1 MIRVL
6 SYSYPVGV
14 IDEILTNHLRVFDND
29 QELRDDAIR
38 CIKNAIDVASD
49 YTNRVLCES
58 SVIMDF
64 EAEVGAIIQLP
75 TAPVSEVHHLYING
89 EEVGVG
95 VDELES
101 TNHSASIKLSATP
114 SGSTMAVRVEAECG
128 YGEDL
133 PGAIYQAVSI
143 IASSFFE
150 KGAEA
155 EMPSAAKSLLNSY
168 RIYPYEL

>member
-49 YTNRVLCES
+49 YTNRVLCGS

-75 TAPVSEVHHLYING
+75 TAPVNVVSHLYING
-89 EEVGVG
+89 EEVT

-128 YGEDL
+128 YREDL

-155 EMPSAAKSLLNSY
+155 EMPSAAKSLLNPY

>member
-6 SYSYPVGV
+6 SYSYPVGA
-14 IDEILTNHLRVFDND
+14 IDEILTKHLRVLGGDR
-29 QELRDDAIR
+29 ELHDDAIR

-49 YTNRVLCES
+49 YTNRVLCAS

-64 EAEVGAIIQLP
+64 EADVGAIIQLP

-89 EEVGVG
+89 EEVGV
-95 VDELES
+95 DELES
-101 TNHSASIKLSATP
+101 TNQSAFIKLSATP

-143 IASSFFE
+143 IANSFFE

-155 EMPSAAKSLLNSY
+155 EIPSAAKSLLNPY

>member
-14 IDEILTNHLRVFDND
+14 IDEILTNHLRVIGDAA
-29 QELRDDAIR
+29 ELRDDAIR

-49 YTNRVLCES
+49 YTNRVICAS

-75 TAPVSEVHHLYING
+75 TAPVSEVSHLYING
-89 EEVGVG
+89 EEET

-101 TNHSASIKLSATP
+101 ANHSASIKLSATP

-133 PGAIYQAVSI
+133 PGAIYQAVLI
-143 IASSFFE
+143 IANSFFE

>member
-49 YTNRVLCES
+49 YTNRVLCAS
-58 SVIMDF
+58 SVVMDF

-75 TAPVSEVHHLYING
+75 TAPVREVSHLYING
-89 EEVGVG
+89 EEVGV
-95 VDELES
+95 DELES
-101 TNHSASIKLSATP
+101 TNQSAFIKLSATP

-128 YGEDL
+128 YGEYL

-155 EMPSAAKSLLNSY
+155 EMPSAAKSLLNPY

>member
-6 SYSYPVGV
+6 RYSYPDRA
-14 IDEILTNHLRVFDND
+14 INEILTNHLRVIGDGM
-29 QELRDDAIR
+29 ELHDDAIR

-49 YTNRVLCES
+49 YTNRVLCVS

-89 EEVGVG
+89 EEVGV
-95 VDELES
+95 DELES
-101 TNHSASIKLSATP
+101 TNQSAFIKLSATP

-143 IASSFFE
+143 IANSFFE

-155 EMPSAAKSLLNSY
+155 EIPSAAKSLLNPY

>member
-29 QELRDDAIR
+29 QELREDAIR

-49 YTNRVLCES
+49 YTNRVLCGS
-58 SVIMDF
+58 SVVMDF

-75 TAPVSEVHHLYING
+75 TAPVSRVSHLYING
-89 EEVGVG
+89 EEVGV
-95 VDELES
+95 DADDLES
-101 TNHSASIKLSATP
+101 TNYSASIKLSATP

-128 YGEDL
+128 YREDL
-133 PGAIYQAVSI
+133 PGAIYQAVAI
-143 IASSFFE
+143 IANSFFE

-155 EMPSAAKSLLNSY
+155 EMPLAAKSLLNPY

>member
-6 SYSYPVGV
+6 SYSYPDRA
-14 IDEILTNHLRVFDND
+14 INEILTNHLRVIGDGM
-29 QELRDDAIR
+29 ELRDDAIR
-38 CIKNAIDVASD
+38 CVKNAIDVASD
-49 YTNRVLCES
+49 YTNRVLCAS

-75 TAPVSEVHHLYING
+75 TAPVSKVSQLYING
-89 EEVGVG
+89 EEVTEY
-95 VDELES
+95 ELES
-101 TNHSASIKLSATP
+101 TNQSAFIKLSATP
-114 SGSTMAVRVEAECG
+114 SGSTMAVRLEAECG
-128 YGEDL
+128 YGGDL
-133 PGAIYQAVSI
+133 PGAIYQAVAI

-155 EMPSAAKSLLNSY
+155 EMPSAAKSLLNPY

>member
-6 SYSYPVGV
+6 SYSYPDSV
-14 IDEILTNHLRVFDND
+14 IDEILTNHLKVFVND
-29 QELRDDAIR
+29 LELRDDAIR

-58 SVIMDF
+58 SVVIDF
-64 EAEVGAIIQLP
+64 EAETGAIIQLP
-75 TAPVSEVHHLYING
+75 IAPVREVSYLYING
-89 EEVGVG
+89 EEVGV
-95 VDELES
+95 DELES
-101 TNHSASIKLSATP
+101 TNQSAFIKPSATP

-143 IASSFFE
+143 IASSFLD

-155 EMPSAAKSLLNSY
+155 EMPSAAKSLLNPY

>member
-6 SYSYPVGV
+6 SYSYPDGV
-14 IDEILTNHLRVFDND
+14 IDEILTNHLRVFNND
-29 QELRDDAIR
+29 RELREDAIR

-49 YTNRVLCES
+49 YTNRVICAS
-58 SVIMDF
+58 SVVMDF

-75 TAPVSEVHHLYING
+75 TAPVSEVSHLYING
-89 EEVGVG
+89 EEVGV
-95 VDELES
+95 DELES
-101 TNHSASIKLSATP
+101 TNQSAFIKLSATP

-143 IASSFFE
+143 IANSFFE

-155 EMPSAAKSLLNSY
+155 EMPSAAKSLLNPY

>member
-6 SYSYPVGV
+6 SYSYPDGV
-14 IDEILTNHLRVFDND
+14 IDEIRYNHLRVTDND
-29 QELRDDAIR
+29 PELCDDAIR

-49 YTNRVLCES
+49 YTNRVLCAS

-75 TAPVSEVHHLYING
+75 TAPVSEVYHLYING
-89 EEVGVG
+89 EEVGV
-95 VDELES
+95 DELES
-101 TNHSASIKLSATP
+101 TNQSAFIKLSATP

-143 IASSFFE
+143 IASSFLD

-155 EMPSAAKSLLNSY
+155 EMPSAAKSLLNPY

>member
-6 SYSYPVGV
+6 SYSYPDRV
-14 IDEILTNHLRVFDND
+14 IDEILTNHLRVIND
-29 QELRDDAIR
+29 DAELRDGAIR

-49 YTNRVLCES
+49 YTNRVLCAS

-64 EAEVGAIIQLP
+64 ETEVGAIIQLP
-75 TAPVSEVHHLYING
+75 TAPVSEVSGLYING
-89 EEVGVG
+89 EDVA

-101 TNHSASIKLSATP
+101 TNQSAFIKLSATP

-143 IASSFFE
+143 IASSFFD

-155 EMPSAAKSLLNSY
+155 EMPSAAKSLLNPY